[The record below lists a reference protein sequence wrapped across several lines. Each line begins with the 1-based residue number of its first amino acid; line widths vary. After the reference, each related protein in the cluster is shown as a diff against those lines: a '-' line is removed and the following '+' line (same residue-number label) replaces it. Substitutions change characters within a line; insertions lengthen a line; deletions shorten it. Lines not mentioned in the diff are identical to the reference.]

1 MKGTKT
7 GTSKF
12 TPATSMFQLIRPSK
26 GGKKGVYGGYN
37 DEKNISFIGEGTAKV
52 DMKYMKDGIAIIAVP
67 TVVFL

>member
-1 MKGTKT
+1 M
-7 GTSKF
+7 
-12 TPATSMFQLIRPSK
+12 
-26 GGKKGVYGGYN
+26 YGGYN